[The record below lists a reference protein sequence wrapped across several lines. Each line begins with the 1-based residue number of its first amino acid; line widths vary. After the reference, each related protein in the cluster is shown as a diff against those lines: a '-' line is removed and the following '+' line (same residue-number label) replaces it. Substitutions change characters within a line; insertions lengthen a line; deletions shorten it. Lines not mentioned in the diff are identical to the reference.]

1 MGRTR
6 SGKDLTTRTIAI
18 EWFFYARGGQTCSR
32 CTETYR
38 SLRHAVERVTPVLRE
53 QGIAVELKEHRVG
66 EDNED
71 QSNFVT
77 VNGKDI
83 MELVNERSDIFT
95 HCRSCTELSR
105 KPSECRTFIYRNR
118 AYESIPEE
126 MLEEALYRETGV
138 SVAS

>member
-1 MGRTR
+1 
-6 SGKDLTTRTIAI
+6 
-18 EWFFYARGGQTCSR
+18 
-32 CTETYR
+32 
-38 SLRHAVERVTPVLRE
+38 VERVTPVLRE

-105 KPSECRTFIYRNR
+105 KPSECRTFIYRHR

>member
-1 MGRTR
+1 
-6 SGKDLTTRTIAI
+6 
-18 EWFFYARGGQTCSR
+18 
-32 CTETYR
+32 
-38 SLRHAVERVTPVLRE
+38 VERVDPVLKE

-66 EDNED
+66 EDNKD

-83 MELVNERSDIFT
+83 MELLNERSDIFT
-95 HCRSCTELSR
+95 FCQSCTELSG
-105 KPSECRTFIYRNR
+105 KPSECRTFIYRHR

-126 MLEEALYRETGV
+126 MLEEALYREAGV